1 MSTKIAI
8 NGFGRIG
15 RLTFRNLIESDK
27 VEIVAINDLTA
38 VDMLAHLLK
47 YDSAH
52 GRFNGTL
59 EHTENSLIVN
69 GKEITVYAQRDP
81 ETLPWAELN
90 IDVVIESTGFFRDA
104 EGMGKHIKAG
114 AKKVALSAPASGDIK
129 TIVLGVNDG
138 ELTADDTMVSNASC
152 TTNCLSPMAKVLD
165 EKFGIENGFMCTIHA
180 YTSDQRIQDAP
191 HSDKRRARAAAV
203 NMIPTSTGA
212 AKAVALVLP
221 QLKGKLDGYAMRVPT
236 ITGSATDLTVTL
248 SKEVTAE
255 EVNAA
260 MRGVNDGELTADDT
274 MVSNASCTT
283 NCLSPMAKVLD
294 EKFGIENGF
303 MCTIHAYTSDQ
314 RIQDAPHSDK
324 RRARAAAVNMI
335 PTSTGAAKAVA
346 LVLPQLKGKLDGYA
360 MRVPTITGSA
370 TDLTV
375 TLSKEVTA
383 EEVNA
388 AMREAAKGPLKG
400 ILMYTEDPIVSS
412 DIVGDKHSCIFDAGI
427 TSVKGNLVK
436 VLGWYDNEAGYSA
449 RLANL
454 VERLA

>member
-1 MSTKIAI
+1 MSKIAI

-15 RLTFRNLIESDK
+15 RLTFRNLIENDN
-27 VEIVAINDLTA
+27 VDIVAINDLTA
-38 VDMLAHLLK
+38 TDMLAHLLK

-52 GRFNGTL
+52 GRFNGTV

-69 GKEITVYAQRDP
+69 GKEITVYAQLDP
-81 ETLPWAELN
+81 ETLPWAELG

-165 EKFGIENGFMCTIHA
+165 EKFGIESGFMCTIHA

-255 EVNAA
+255 EINAA
-260 MRGVNDGELTADDT
+260 M
-274 MVSNASCTT
+274 
-283 NCLSPMAKVLD
+283 K
-294 EKFGIENGF
+294 
-303 MCTIHAYTSDQ
+303 
-314 RIQDAPHSDK
+314 
-324 RRARAAAVNMI
+324 
-335 PTSTGAAKAVA
+335 
-346 LVLPQLKGKLDGYA
+346 
-360 MRVPTITGSA
+360 
-370 TDLTV
+370 
-375 TLSKEVTA
+375 
-383 EEVNA
+383 
-388 AMREAAKGPLKG
+388 EAAEGPLKG

-412 DIVGDKHSCIFDAGI
+412 DIVGDKHSCIFDAGV
-427 TSVKGNLVK
+427 TSAKGNLVK